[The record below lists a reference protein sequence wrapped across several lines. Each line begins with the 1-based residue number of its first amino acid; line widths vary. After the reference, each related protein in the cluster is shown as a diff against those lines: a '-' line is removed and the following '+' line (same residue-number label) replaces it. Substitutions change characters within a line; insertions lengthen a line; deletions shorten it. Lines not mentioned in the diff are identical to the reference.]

1 MAERQLVLA
10 SSFLIVFSS
19 LSTFFFS
26 IALSQP
32 QASPSPT
39 APVTPAAP
47 APGSGPVNV
56 TAILEK
62 NGQFGIFIRLLKSTQ
77 VGDQLANELN
87 NSNQGMTIFAPTD
100 DAFNSLKAG
109 TLNSLTDSQKVS
121 LVQFHIVPQF
131 LTTSQFQTVSN
142 PLRTQAGG
150 ADGQFPLNVTT
161 SGNQV
166 NISTGVDE
174 TTLDSSL
181 YSANS
186 LAIYRVNKV
195 LLPIAFFGTP
205 APAEAPAPAALE
217 KKGKRAKTVGSPSSS
232 TTSSDTP
239 ADNSGVTEVKRRV
252 VSGVLVGASITAAMW
267 L

>member
-1 MAERQLVLA
+1 MAKHQLDIA
-10 SSFLIVFSS
+10 SFLIIFSA
-19 LSTFFFS
+19 LSTFFFYP
-26 IALSQP
+26 ALSQP
-32 QASPSPT
+32 QASPSPA

-47 APGSGPVNV
+47 APASGPLNV

-62 NGQFGIFIRLLKSTQ
+62 NGQFSTFIRLLKSTQ
-77 VGDQLANELN
+77 VGDQLINELN

-100 DAFNSLKAG
+100 DAFNSLKSG

-131 LTTSQFQTVSN
+131 LTAAQFQTVSN

-150 ADGQFPLNVTT
+150 ADGQFPLNITT

-174 TTLDSSL
+174 TQLDNSL

-205 APAEAPAPAALE
+205 SPAEAPAPAAAE
-217 KKGKRAKTVGSPSSS
+217 KKGKRATDDSPSSS
-232 TTSSDTP
+232 SSTSSDTP
-239 ADNSGVTEVKRRV
+239 SDNSGALGGNHKV
-252 VSGVLVGASITAAMW
+252 VSGVVVGAAITAAMW